1 MRPTWLQVDGLRTRL
16 VLVFIA
22 IVVIIAGA
30 TAGVV
35 SFMARSWIYSNAQDV
50 ATAQFRDELQYVNG
64 TPVDELTPANLQQ
77 IFQSDM
83 TLIVDGEVIR
93 QGSVDAATIPPSF
106 DEGLD
111 SPKLIR
117 FERLDSQRIMLGMS
131 VNVVD
136 MSADDS
142 YDNETLVKAVTIRPL
157 VGVQDKFDD
166 LLRAVGLTLAAGV
179 LVSGLLGLWIA
190 STLVRPL
197 KRLDKAAARAADGDL
212 SVRLPED
219 GVAELAQVT
228 TTFNNMVA
236 RNEAVIRG
244 LEESEEQSRRFV
256 ADVSHELR
264 TPLAALVPVSEILRE
279 EIPNLPPDAA
289 AAARIVSSEIGKLTR
304 LVEDLIEMSRHDS
317 QQAHLVLDDVDL
329 VELTERTLESRGW
342 TDYRRTA
349 RTRKCQRQS
358 RFTSDRHCRRQPRRQ
373 CTAPRSAPGSRR
385 VERRIRFLRH
395 HRRRPRPRHLTRR
408 PAGDLSAVLQGR
420 HRARTQRGQRTRT
433 LARRRERAPA
443 RRHHRRR
450 PGGWSHGLHGSPA
463 PSLTPSRANVPFGAP
478 KAIVVPFARKG
489 VGTSHPEPSAFD
501 QIVGF
506 WFQHVKPRE

>member
-1 MRPTWLQVDGLRTRL
+1 M
-16 VLVFIA
+16 
-22 IVVIIAGA
+22 
-30 TAGVV
+30 
-35 SFMARSWIYSNAQDV
+35 
-50 ATAQFRDELQYVNG
+50 
-64 TPVDELTPANLQQ
+64 
-77 IFQSDM
+77 
-83 TLIVDGEVIR
+83 
-93 QGSVDAATIPPSF
+93 DAATIPPSF

-304 LVEDLIEMSRHDS
+304 LVEDSSKCLATTLSK
-317 QQAHLVLDDVDL
+317 
-329 VELTERTLESRGW
+329 RTSSS
-342 TDYRRTA
+342 T
-349 RTRKCQRQS
+349 
-358 RFTSDRHCRRQPRRQ
+358 TS
-373 CTAPRSAPGSRR
+373 
-385 VERRIRFLRH
+385 
-395 HRRRPRPRHLTRR
+395 
-408 PAGDLSAVLQGR
+408 
-420 HRARTQRGQRTRT
+420 
-433 LARRRERAPA
+433 
-443 RRHHRRR
+443 
-450 PGGWSHGLHGSPA
+450 
-463 PSLTPSRANVPFGAP
+463 
-478 KAIVVPFARKG
+478 
-489 VGTSHPEPSAFD
+489 TSSN
-501 QIVGF
+501 
-506 WFQHVKPRE
+506 